1 MHQQAHAHYR
11 GGPVKRFK
19 FLFLVVALAMVAA
32 SCGGNET
39 TDASGDPAETA
50 AEGTGERPDVLV
62 IGLVPSREAG
72 ALIESAEPLVQ
83 ALSDRLDMEVEGF
96 VPQDYTGL
104 IEAMG
109 SGQAHVGAFG
119 PFGLIQAQDRYGV
132 EIILQS
138 ERYGAA
144 NYHAQWLTNNPD
156 KYCEDK
162 PTPDDSGYL
171 GCNGTTDAGEGPIG
185 EEAIPKVEGATV
197 AYVDPT
203 STSGFIFPGVQLL
216 DAGIDPQ
223 DGVEANFAGS
233 HDAAV
238 ISVYNGDAE
247 VGLSFDDARDII
259 AEEFPDVGKK
269 VISFAYSPEI
279 PNDGWAVAAELPDDL
294 KQEIADA
301 LLDYASTEEGAKV
314 LLEIYEVD
322 ALVPADLAA
331 FEVVREAA
339 QKLDVPVEE

>member
-1 MHQQAHAHYR
+1 MKLIKLLI
-11 GGPVKRFK
+11 PI
-19 FLFLVVALAMVAA
+19 VALALMAV
-32 SCGGNET
+32 SCGGDS
-39 TDASGDPAETA
+39 TDGATDTPGTASEEA
-50 AEGTGERPDVLV
+50 ERPEVLV

-72 ALIESAEPLVQ
+72 ALVESAQPLVD
-83 ALSDRLDMEVEGF
+83 ALAERLDMEVEGF

-109 SGQAHVGAFG
+109 TGQAHVGAFG
-119 PFGLIQAQDRYGV
+119 PFGLIQAQDRYDV

-138 ERYGAA
+138 ERFGAA
-144 NYHAQWLTNNPD
+144 TYHAQWLTNNPD

-162 PTPDDSGYL
+162 PTPDESGYL
-171 GCNGTTDAGEGPIG
+171 GCNGTTEASEGPVG

-216 DAGIDPQ
+216 DAGIDPKS
-223 DGVEANFAGS
+223 GVQANFAGS
-233 HDAAV
+233 HDATI

-247 VGLSFDDARDII
+247 VGLAFDDARDVIV
-259 AEEFPDVGKK
+259 EEFPDVGKK

-279 PNDGWAVAAELPDDL
+279 PNDGWAVASELPDDL

-301 LLDYASTEEGAKV
+301 LLDYGSTKEGSKV
-314 LLEIYEVD
+314 LEEIYEVD
-322 ALVPADLAA
+322 ALQPADLSA
-331 FEVVREAA
+331 FEIVREAA